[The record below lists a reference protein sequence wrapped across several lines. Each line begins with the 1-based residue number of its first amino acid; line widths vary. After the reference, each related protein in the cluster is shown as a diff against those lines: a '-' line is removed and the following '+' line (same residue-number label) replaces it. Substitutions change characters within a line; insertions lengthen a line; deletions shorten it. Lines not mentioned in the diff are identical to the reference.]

1 MSAPV
6 FVFVPLVVFL
16 VLVAPI
22 WLLLHYLTRWRQTRA
37 LSTEDERMLV
47 DLWQSAKK
55 MEDRIETLERI
66 LDADG
71 PGWRKKQ
78 Q

>member
-22 WLLLHYLTRWRQTRA
+22 WLLLHYLTRWRQTKA
-37 LSTEDERMLV
+37 LSSEDERMLV